1 MTLAPPH
8 STGIPVLIVFP
19 IAVAVAGCGPGS
31 STQEERNDTA
41 RAASIAD
48 STPNVDIEAE
58 GTAVDGFRRLRV
70 FRIGGV
76 LSAKLLDNRLDD
88 SAGDIGDEF
97 SRLANDADAKTIIL
111 NFEAVQFFSDKPL
124 EKLMA
129 TKAEC
134 DADGKQLILCGLR
147 GDVQEVF
154 TIMHF
159 DKVFTIETNLAAA
172 LQRAR
177 S

>member
-1 MTLAPPH
+1 MAR
-8 STGIPVLIVFP
+8 IPVLIIFAIA
-19 IAVAVAGCGPGS
+19 IAVGGCGSAS
-31 STQEERNDTA
+31 STQENRNDTA
-41 RAASIAD
+41 RAAPDAD
-48 STPNVDIEAE
+48 PTPNANIEVE

-70 FRIGGV
+70 FRIDGV
-76 LSAKLLDNRLDD
+76 LAAKTLDNRLDD

-97 SRLANDADAKTIIL
+97 SRLANDVDAKTIIL
-111 NFEAVQFFSDKPL
+111 NFESVQFFSDKPL
-124 EKLMA
+124 EKLMR

-134 DADGKQLILCGLR
+134 DANGKQLTLCGLQ
-147 GDVQEVF
+147 GDVQQVF